1 MSVKKFIKDVITS
14 LSLDKFEEAGKK
26 KSIKRLLKK
35 LESRKAKLKYTAKK
49 KLSKKEKKELQ
60 EELEIITL
68 QITKGK
74 KILDELNEK
83 DVKNTKDS

>member
-1 MSVKKFIKDVITS
+1 MSVKKFIKNVIAT
-14 LSLDKFEEAGKK
+14 LSLDSFEETGKK

-35 LESRKAKLKYTAKK
+35 LESRKEKLNHTAKK
-49 KLSKKEKKELQ
+49 KLNKKEKKELK